1 MSEEIKDTPET
12 ETVQQE
18 ERELDLEAVLV
29 EAAGELPSFSMRAYT
44 GDKMQVKAFDAPVV
58 VDLDGIIIPTQN
70 MPVRLD
76 HESRQGIGHTTRVF
90 KENGALF
97 AEGVVSR
104 TTSWAKDVTAS
115 GRAGFPWQ
123 ASIGGPAHESE
134 FVPAGQYATVNG
146 RTFEGPLYVVR
157 SMTLKEI
164 SFCDLG
170 ADCHTEAVVA
180 NDSSEMEEFNMSE
193 KDEKKVEATAVEST
207 DVETNA
213 TEPTVQAS
221 AVAAA
226 PVVNNAAEEI
236 RAYRAEWA
244 AERNRIAKISQIGK
258 GADPVLEAKAVNEGW
273 SADKFELELLRNQRP
288 EAPAVQVVK
297 HNTSEQVLECTALAA
312 CGVSSARREKLF
324 DAQTLEAADKLRGIG
339 LQEFCELACHQTL
352 PRYRR
357 DAHGWLQA
365 AFSTVD
371 LPNILS
377 NVANKTLLAGYESV
391 SDTWRQITK
400 VSSVQ
405 DFKQHVRYRMN
416 SNFEFEKVGP
426 AGKLKHGEVSEQQF
440 TQKADTYGIMF
451 ALTREMI
458 INDDLG
464 ALNDIPT
471 QIGVGAGEAI
481 ADAIWSLVLSNPTQA
496 DGQAFYS
503 AAHNNYLTGSAN
515 ALSIDGLTAG
525 VTQFMKQTKPN
536 GRPLAVS
543 PRYLL
548 VPPELAI
555 KAGAL
560 MQAQV
565 VNETTSTGKMSPNV
579 NPHAGRCEV
588 VVSEYLSNSA
598 YTNYSATGWYLFAD
612 PARIPSFEIAFLNGV
627 DRPTVERADADFDTL
642 GVQFRGYI
650 DFGVKEQDW
659 RGSVLITGA
668 N

>member
-1 MSEEIKDTPET
+1 MSEEKQENPPIIEEGEPE
-12 ETVQQE
+12 VK
-18 ERELDLEAVLV
+18 ELALDAVLI
-29 EAAGELPSFSMRAYT
+29 EAAGDLPSFSMKAYT
-44 GDKMQVKAFDAPVV
+44 GDKMTVKAFDAPVV
-58 VDLDGIIIPTQN
+58 VDLAGIEIPTQTI
-70 MPVRLD
+70 PIRLD
-76 HESRQGIGHTTRVF
+76 HESRQGVGHTTRVF
-90 KENGALF
+90 IEGGALF
-97 AEGVVSR
+97 AEGVISR
-104 TTSWAKDVTAS
+104 TTSWAKDVAAS

-123 ASIGGPAHESE
+123 ASIGGPAHQAD
-134 FVPAGQYATVNG
+134 FVPAGQSVSVNG
-146 RTFEGPLYVVR
+146 RNFEGPLYVVR
-157 SMTLKEI
+157 SFTLKEI

-170 ADCHTEAVVA
+170 ADSNTSAVVA
-180 NDSSEMEEFNMSE
+180 NECSEMEDFVMSE
-193 KDEKKVEATAVEST
+193 DKNLEATSADVPVAEAVEA
-207 DVETNA
+207 
-213 TEPTVQAS
+213 EPVVQAS
-221 AVAAA
+221 NNVACE
-226 PVVNNAAEEI
+226 PVTNAAEEI
-236 RAYRAEWA
+236 RAYRQEWA
-244 AERNRIAKISQIGK
+244 AERNRIAQINKIGK

-297 HNTSEQVLECTALAA
+297 HDTSAKVLECTALAA
-312 CGVSSARREKLF
+312 CGVSLARREKMF
-324 DAQTLEAADKLRGIG
+324 DAPTLEAADKLRGIG

-357 DAHGWLQA
+357 DAHGWLEA

-371 LPNILS
+371 LPGILS
-377 NVANKTLLAGYESV
+377 NVANKSLLAGYESV
-391 SDTWRQITK
+391 SDNWRQIAK

-405 DFKQHVRYRMN
+405 DFKEHTRYRMN
-416 SNFEFEKVGP
+416 SNFVFEKVGA
-426 AGKLKHGEVSEQQF
+426 AGKLKHGEVGEQKF
-440 TQKADTYGIMF
+440 SQKADTYGIMF

-481 ADAIWSLVLSNPTQA
+481 ADAIWSLVLANPTQA

-503 AAHNNYLTGSAN
+503 AAHNNYLTGASN

-536 GRPLAVS
+536 GRPLAVA

-548 VPPELAI
+548 VPPELAV
-555 KAGAL
+555 KANTL
-560 MQAQV
+560 MNAQV
-565 VNETTSTGKMSPNV
+565 VNETTSTGKMSPNI

-588 VVSEYLSNSA
+588 VVSEYLSNSS
-598 YTNYSATGWYLFAD
+598 YTGYSATGWYLFAD
-612 PARIPSFEIAFLNGV
+612 PARIPSFEIAFLNGI
-627 DRPTVERADADFDTL
+627 DRPTIERADADFDTL

-659 RGSVLITGA
+659 RGSVFVTGA

>member
-1 MSEEIKDTPET
+1 MSEEKQENPPIIEEGEPE
-12 ETVQQE
+12 VK
-18 ERELDLEAVLV
+18 ELALDAVLI
-29 EAAGELPSFSMRAYT
+29 EAAGDLPSFSMKAYT
-44 GDKMQVKAFDAPVV
+44 GDKMTVKAFDAPVV
-58 VDLDGIIIPTQN
+58 VDLAGIEIPTQTI
-70 MPVRLD
+70 PIRLD
-76 HESRQGIGHTTRVF
+76 HESRQGVGHTTRVF
-90 KENGALF
+90 IEGGALF
-97 AEGVVSR
+97 AEGVISR
-104 TTSWAKDVTAS
+104 TTSWAKDVAAS

-123 ASIGGPAHESE
+123 ASIGGPAHQAD
-134 FVPAGQYATVNG
+134 FVPAGQSVSVNG
-146 RTFEGPLYVVR
+146 RNFEGPLYVVR
-157 SMTLKEI
+157 SFTLKEI

-170 ADCHTEAVVA
+170 ADSNTSAVVA
-180 NDSSEMEEFNMSE
+180 NECSEMEDFVMSE
-193 KDEKKVEATAVEST
+193 DKNLEATSADVPVAEAVEA
-207 DVETNA
+207 
-213 TEPTVQAS
+213 EPVVQAS
-221 AVAAA
+221 NNVACE
-226 PVVNNAAEEI
+226 PVTNAAEEI
-236 RAYRAEWA
+236 RAYRQEWA
-244 AERNRIAKISQIGK
+244 AERNRIAQINKIGK

-297 HNTSEQVLECTALAA
+297 HDTSAKVLECTALAA
-312 CGVSSARREKLF
+312 CGVSLARREKMF
-324 DAQTLEAADKLRGIG
+324 DAPTLEAADKLRGIG

-357 DAHGWLQA
+357 DAHGWLEA

-371 LPNILS
+371 LPGILS
-377 NVANKTLLAGYESV
+377 NVANKSLLAGYESV
-391 SDTWRQITK
+391 SDNWRQIAK

-405 DFKQHVRYRMN
+405 DFKEHTRYRMN
-416 SNFEFEKVGP
+416 SNFVFEKVGA
-426 AGKLKHGEVSEQQF
+426 AGKLKHGEVGEQKF
-440 TQKADTYGIMF
+440 SQKADTYGIMF

-481 ADAIWSLVLSNPTQA
+481 ADAIWSLVLANPTQA

-503 AAHNNYLTGSAN
+503 AAHNNYLTGASN

-536 GRPLAVS
+536 GRPLAVA

-548 VPPELAI
+548 VPPELAV
-555 KAGAL
+555 KANTL
-560 MQAQV
+560 MNAQV
-565 VNETTSTGKMSPNV
+565 VNETTSTGKMSPNI

-588 VVSEYLSNSA
+588 VVSEYLSNSS
-598 YTNYSATGWYLFAD
+598 YTGYSATGWYLFAD
-612 PARIPSFEIAFLNGV
+612 PARIPSFEIAFLNGI
-627 DRPTVERADADFDTL
+627 DRPTIERADADFDTL

-659 RGSVLITGA
+659 RGSVCVTGA

>member
-1 MSEEIKDTPET
+1 MNDEKEITAPIMEEGEAPAEDK
-12 ETVQQE
+12 
-18 ERELDLEAVLV
+18 ELVIDAVLI

-44 GDKMQVKAFDAPVV
+44 GDKMVVKAFDAPVV
-58 VDLDGIIIPTQN
+58 VDLAGIEIPTQTI
-70 MPVRLD
+70 PIRLD
-76 HESRQGIGHTTRVF
+76 HESRQGVGHTTRVF
-90 KENGALF
+90 IEGGALF
-97 AEGVVSR
+97 AEGVISR
-104 TTSWAKDVTAS
+104 TTSWAKDVAAS

-134 FVPAGQYATVNG
+134 FVPAGSKISVNG

-170 ADCHTEAVVA
+170 ADSNTSAVVA
-180 NDSSEMEEFNMSE
+180 GDVSEMEVFQMEE
-193 KDEKKVEATAVEST
+193 KNLEAAAVESQA
-207 DVETNA
+207 VEA
-213 TEPTVQAS
+213 AAAEPVVQAS
-221 AVAAA
+221 ENIA
-226 PVVNNAAEEI
+226 PVPSAAEEI
-236 RAYRAEWA
+236 RAYRQEWA
-244 AERNRIAKISQIGK
+244 AERNRIAQISRIGQ

-297 HNTSEQVLECTALAA
+297 HDTSAKVLECTALAA
-312 CGVSSARREKLF
+312 CGVSQAKREKMF
-324 DAQTLEAADKLRGIG
+324 DAPTLEAADKLRGIG

-371 LPNILS
+371 LPGILS
-377 NVANKTLLAGYESV
+377 NVANKSLLAGYESV
-391 SDTWRQITK
+391 SDTWRQIAK
-400 VSSVQ
+400 VAAVQ
-405 DFKQHVRYRMN
+405 DFKEHTRYRMN
-416 SNFEFEKVGP
+416 SSFTFEKVGP
-426 AGKLKHGEVSEQQF
+426 AGKLKHGEVGEQKF
-440 TQKADTYGIMF
+440 SQKADTYGIMF

-471 QIGVGAGEAI
+471 QIGIGAGEAI
-481 ADAIWSLVLSNPTQA
+481 ADAIWSLILSNPTQA
-496 DGQAFYS
+496 DGNAFYS
-503 AAHNNYLTGSAN
+503 AAHNNYLTGN

-543 PRYLL
+543 PKYLL
-548 VPPELAI
+548 VPPELAV

-565 VNETTSTGKMSPNV
+565 VNESTTTGKMSPNV

-598 YTNYSATGWYLFAD
+598 YTGYSTTGWYLFAD
-612 PARIPSFEIAFLNGV
+612 PGRVPSFEIAFLNGI
-627 DRPTVERADADFDTL
+627 DRPTIERADADFDTL

-659 RGSVLITGA
+659 RGSVLITGT

>member
-1 MSEEIKDTPET
+1 MSEEVKEAPQVE
-12 ETVQQE
+12 EQAVQE
-18 ERELDLEAVLV
+18 EEKELSLDPVLI
-29 EAAGELPSFSMRAYT
+29 EAAGDLPSFSMRAYT
-44 GDKMQVKAFDAPVV
+44 GDVMTVKAFDAPVV
-58 VDLDGIIIPTQN
+58 VDLAGIEIPTQTI
-70 MPVRLD
+70 PIRLD
-76 HESRQGIGHTTRVF
+76 HESRQGVGHTTRVF
-90 KENGALF
+90 IEGGALF
-97 AEGVVSR
+97 AEGVISR
-104 TTSWAKDVTAS
+104 TTSWAKDVAAS

-123 ASIGGPAHESE
+123 ASIGGPAHQAD
-134 FVPAGQYATVNG
+134 FIPAGQSVSVNG
-146 RTFEGPLYVVR
+146 RSFEGPLYVIR

-170 ADCHTEAVVA
+170 ADSHTSAVVA
-180 NDSSEMEEFNMSE
+180 NDFSEMEDFKMSE
-193 KDEKKVEATAVEST
+193 DKNLEATAADAPVVEA
-207 DVETNA
+207 VEA
-213 TEPTVQAS
+213 EPVVQAS
-221 AVAAA
+221 DNARE
-226 PVVNNAAEEI
+226 PVTSAAEEI
-236 RAYRAEWA
+236 RAYRQEWA
-244 AERNRIAKISQIGK
+244 AERNRIARISQIGN

-273 SADKFELELLRNQRP
+273 SADRFELELLRNQRP

-297 HNTSEQVLECTALAA
+297 HDTSAKVLECTALAA
-312 CGVSSARREKLF
+312 CGVSMSKREKMY

-339 LQEFCELACHQTL
+339 LQEFCELACHQSL

-357 DAHGWLQA
+357 DAHGWLEA

-371 LPNILS
+371 LPGILS
-377 NVANKTLLAGYESV
+377 NVANKSLLAGYESV
-391 SDTWRQITK
+391 ADTWRQIAK

-405 DFKQHVRYRMN
+405 DFKEHTRYRMN
-416 SNFEFEKVGP
+416 SNFVFEKVGA
-426 AGKLKHGEVSEQQF
+426 AGKLKHGEVGEQKF
-440 TQKADTYGIMF
+440 SQKADTYGIMF

-481 ADAIWSLVLSNPTQA
+481 ADAIWSLILSNPTQA
-496 DGQAFYS
+496 DGNAFYS
-503 AAHNNYLTGSAN
+503 AAHNNYLTGN

-543 PRYLL
+543 PKYLL
-548 VPPELAI
+548 VPPELAV

-579 NPHAGRCEV
+579 NPHAGRFEV
-588 VVSEYLSNSA
+588 VVSEYLSNASF
-598 YTNYSATGWYLFAD
+598 TGYSATGWYLFAD
-612 PARIPSFEIAFLNGV
+612 PGRVPSFEIAFLNGI
-627 DRPTVERADADFDTL
+627 DRPTIERADADFDTL

-659 RGSVLITGA
+659 RGSVLVSGT